1 MRDFARSGRN
11 DGRAGDTIARTI
23 DTLSRRGAAM
33 NIVRNRVHR
42 GISSVRVD
50 KLRPTDIRKTLTEA
64 DKANVAFGG
73 QRINGLFANPEPVC
87 EVLHGQQVGISGR
100 KMTGRRLF
108 KSLSL
113 CAGSGCELF
122 FVGFIICLHIALL
135 RAESC
140 NA

>member
-1 MRDFARSGRN
+1 
-11 DGRAGDTIARTI
+11 
-23 DTLSRRGAAM
+23 M
-33 NIVRNRVHR
+33 NIVRNRVTR

-73 QRINGLFANPEPVC
+73 QRINGLFADPEPVC
-87 EVLHGQQVGISGR
+87 EFIHGQQVGISGR
-100 KMTGRRLF
+100 KMTGWKLV

-113 CAGSGCELF
+113 CPCSGRELF
-122 FVGFIICLHIALL
+122 FVGFIIRLHIALL
-135 RAESC
+135 RAEAC